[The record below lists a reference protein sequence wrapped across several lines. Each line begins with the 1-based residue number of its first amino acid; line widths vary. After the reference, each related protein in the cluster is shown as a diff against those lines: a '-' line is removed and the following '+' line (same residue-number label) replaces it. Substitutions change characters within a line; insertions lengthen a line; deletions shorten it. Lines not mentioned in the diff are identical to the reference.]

1 MCDVDKNNEKLKY
14 LCPIL
19 LFYSLLSPLSGVFSI
34 HADVCV
40 CVFESMF
47 EPMTSRSYLFCD
59 CATRSIQSTCLKLC
73 ANEEKHEFN
82 WAKERRVWYVCIE
95 SVRESLCWSNR
106 AIPKLGFVSNGRR
119 RRRRPCKNQV
129 LFRWVPYLPFRQHL
143 NFKLCR
149 RCYSETIHKHT
160 HTLTRTR
167 TWRTNTHTHTHIP
180 SLISCF
186 CPA

>member
-1 MCDVDKNNEKLKY
+1 MHVCTCVILIKITKNWNT
-14 LCPIL
+14 CAR
-19 LFYSLLSPLSGVFSI
+19 FSFSI
-34 HADVCV
+34 LCCRHWAASFLFMTMCRCV
-40 CVFESMF
+40 CSN
-47 EPMTSRSYLFCD
+47 PCSSRWLAVAVAICF
-59 CATRSIQSTCLKLC
+59 AIVLHVRFGRRVKLC

-106 AIPKLGFVSNGRR
+106 AIPKLGFVSNGCR

-149 RCYSETIHKHT
+149 RCYSKTIHKHT
-160 HTLTRTR
+160 HSHAHALGVRR
-167 TWRTNTHTHTHIP
+167 HTHAHTYQV
-180 SLISCF
+180 
-186 CPA
+186 